1 MADKAFPYMPSTKNL
16 AEILAK
22 IKSAGAPP
30 RFTYEF
36 LKSNLG
42 FASSGDRAVIGIL
55 KGLGFL
61 SSDGTPTAR
70 YNEFRSDTLSGYAMA
85 AGLREGWSE
94 IFLSDQRANEKS
106 SAQLVGLFKSV
117 SGAGDAVAQ
126 KMATTFKALTGAA
139 DWAASPATPVAF
151 DDPRPAGPADR
162 EPRGSSVLSLRH
174 DVHIHLPP
182 TSDMAVYTA
191 IFRALR
197 DELLD

>member
-1 MADKAFPYMPSTKNL
+1 MTTSKNL
-16 AEILAK
+16 PDILAK

-42 FASSGDRAVIGIL
+42 FGSSRDRTVIGVL

-61 SSDGTPTAR
+61 TSDGTPTGR
-70 YNEFRSDTLSGYAMA
+70 YNEFRGETTSGRAMA
-85 AGLREGWSE
+85 AGLRDGWAD
-94 IFLSDQRANEKS
+94 IFLSDQKANERS
-106 SAQLVGLFKSV
+106 SAQLVGVFKSV
-117 SGAGDAVAQ
+117 TGAGEAVAQ
-126 KMATTFKALTGAA
+126 KMATTFKALAGAA
-139 DWAASPATPVAF
+139 DFKSAF
-151 DDPRPAGPADR
+151 SGTLHDVEEPPNVEAEGPK
-162 EPRGSSVLSLRH
+162 PGLSKVLSLRH

-182 TSDMAVYTA
+182 TSDVAVYTA